1 MEANTL
7 KEGFVRMETI
17 EKQLLDLHE
26 KVDRLYEIIE
36 RLNSQFTVVFSE
48 SQMRGNAHMASGRSQ
63 VGRSANPLT
72 ELESFA
78 NHKDILHDDSTAE
91 MMAQSLANTSISPE
105 SQLQRL
111 TAQLTA
117 AYNRIAALEEQL
129 VTHRSRH

>member
-91 MMAQSLANTSISPE
+91 MMAQSLANASISPE

-129 VTHRSRH
+129 VNHRSRH